1 MKLRVFRV
9 FEDIQDLT
17 DEQKVFL
24 WFITMVF
31 RQVGWQETL
40 TMDSFDYRRIMFG
53 TKKGALTTQV
63 AFPKNLRK
71 YFYTN
76 FIANE
81 RVVISVDLDASGVDP
96 ALDLRQRGA
105 FEGHDALFLH
115 QVVEL
120 VEHVEFPLVAFRR
133 DLVGAER
140 VADVVDDCHQLLG
153 REVAESGHLAVRAG
167 CVGAT
172 GAIGVAVDGGAL
184 GL

>member
-1 MKLRVFRV
+1 MKLRIFRV

-53 TKKGALTTQV
+53 NKKGALTTQV

-81 RVVISVDLDASGVDP
+81 RVVIALSDHVFEMVDHIPGPKTS
-96 ALDLRQRGA
+96 
-105 FEGHDALFLH
+105 
-115 QVVEL
+115 
-120 VEHVEFPLVAFRR
+120 
-133 DLVGAER
+133 
-140 VADVVDDCHQLLG
+140 
-153 REVAESGHLAVRAG
+153 
-167 CVGAT
+167 
-172 GAIGVAVDGGAL
+172 IGVYNVEVESIPCQKMVIYLSACLNNMDTLIVSEEDGGKY
-184 GL
+184 GLLIDKKSRFRKAGEGGETYLQHDRFSFDQFFYD